1 MAKVTL
7 DHVWK
12 LYGKVEAVIDVS
24 LECQDK
30 EFFCLLGP
38 SGCGKSSTLRM
49 IAGLEEISKGQIL
62 IGDQVV
68 NEVEP
73 KDRDIAMVFET
84 YALYPHKTVYANMA
98 FPLRVGKRH
107 YSTSEIDER
116 VQRAAK
122 ILEISEL
129 LDRYPKQL
137 SGGQRQRVAIG
148 RAIVREPRVFL
159 MDEPISHLDAKLRTH
174 MRGELKHLQK
184 VLEHTMVY
192 VTHDQLEAMS
202 MADRIA
208 IMNFGILQQVGT
220 PDEIFNQPANQ
231 FVAGFVGDP
240 PMNFID
246 CQLEVSGDT
255 WQLMNETFRIEMP
268 KEMVDKFKASNGDA
282 ASNGSL
288 EVVLGVRPEN
298 FRVSDEKTVEDA
310 FAGEVYV
317 TEPLGEDMIVD
328 VTIPNNKLKLKTSV
342 DLDIKMGGRV
352 WLEVIKKK
360 MHLFNKKTEAA
371 YF

>member
-7 DHVWK
+7 NHVWK
-12 LYGKVEAVIDVS
+12 RYGKIEAVIDLS
-24 LECQDK
+24 AECKDR

-49 IAGLEEISKGQIL
+49 IAGLEEISEGEIL
-62 IGDQVV
+62 IGDTVV
-68 NEVEP
+68 NKVEP
-73 KDRDIAMVFET
+73 KDRDIAMVFES

-98 FPLRVGKRH
+98 FPLRVGKRS
-107 YSTSEIDER
+107 YTNSEIKDR
-116 VQRAAK
+116 VHKAAK
-122 ILEISEL
+122 ILEISEF

-148 RAIVREPRVFL
+148 RAIVREPLVFL

-184 VLEHTMVY
+184 VLNHTMIY

-208 IMNFGILQQVGT
+208 IMNLGILQQLGT
-220 PDEIFNQPANQ
+220 PDEIFNQPVNQ

-246 CQLEVSGDT
+246 CTLEASGDN
-255 WQLMNETFRIEMP
+255 WQLTNDSFKISMSPELIA
-268 KEMVDKFKASNGDA
+268 KFKGKNGDL
-282 ASNGSL
+282 SSGPM

-298 FRVSDEKTVEDA
+298 FIITNEKGNEES
-310 FAGEVYV
+310 FPGEVYV

-328 VTIPNNKLKLKTSV
+328 VTIPKNKLKLKTSV
-342 DLDIKMGGRV
+342 DLDIRMGDKV
-352 WLEVIKKK
+352 WLEAMKNKI
-360 MHLFNKKTEAA
+360 HLFNRKTQQA

>member
-7 DHVWK
+7 KNVWK
-12 LYGKVEAVIDVS
+12 RYGKVEAVKN
-24 LECQDK
+24 LNLQCEDK

-49 IAGLEEISKGQIL
+49 IAGLEGISEGEIL
-62 IGDQVV
+62 IDDQVV

-73 KDRDIAMVFET
+73 KDRDIAMVFES
-84 YALYPHKTVYANMA
+84 YALYPHKTVFENMA
-98 FPLRVGKRH
+98 FPLRAGKH
-107 YSTSEIDER
+107 NYSRAQIKER
-116 VQRAAK
+116 VDKAAE
-122 ILEISEL
+122 ILEIPEL
-129 LDRYPKQL
+129 LGRYPRQL

-184 VLEHTMVY
+184 VLGATMIY

-208 IMNFGILQQVGT
+208 IMNLGVLQQVGT
-220 PDEIFNQPANQ
+220 PWQIFHNPVNK

-246 CQLEVSGDT
+246 CRLRITGDDWHLISDAFNITVPPELVAKIKENGHEFSGEV
-255 WQLMNETFRIEMP
+255 EAI
-268 KEMVDKFKASNGDA
+268 
-282 ASNGSL
+282 
-288 EVVLGVRPEN
+288 LGARPE
-298 FRVSDEKTVEDA
+298 SIAIGTEKLDEESFEA
-310 FAGEVYV
+310 EVYV
-317 TEPLGEDMIVD
+317 TEPLGEEMIIDLTVQG
-328 VTIPNNKLKLKTSV
+328 VKLKLRTRADLNLRMGDKV
-342 DLDIKMGGRV
+342 WLDINKQ
-352 WLEVIKKK
+352 K
-360 MHLFNKKTEAA
+360 MHLFNKETEEA

>member
-1 MAKVTL
+1 LAKVTL
-7 DHVWK
+7 TNVWK
-12 LYGKVEAVIDVS
+12 LYGKVEAVIDLS
-24 LECQDK
+24 LECKDK

-49 IAGLEEISKGQIL
+49 IAGLEEISEGEIL
-62 IGDQVV
+62 IGDNVI

-84 YALYPHKTVYANMA
+84 YALYPHKTVHANMA
-98 FPLRVGKRH
+98 FPLRVGKRK
-107 YSTSEIDER
+107 YSRSEIEER
-116 VQRAAK
+116 VRRAAK

-129 LDRYPKQL
+129 LDRHPRQL

-148 RAIVREPRVFL
+148 RAIVREPQVFL

-184 VLEHTMVY
+184 VLESTMIY

-208 IMNFGILQQVGT
+208 IMDLGVLQQVGT
-220 PDEIFNQPANQ
+220 PDEIFNQPVNQ

-246 CQLEVSGDT
+246 CSLEVSGDS
-255 WQLMNETFRIEMP
+255 WQLVNDSMGISLP
-268 KEMVDKFKASNGDA
+268 PDLIDKFKKKNGDP
-282 ASNGSL
+282 SSRPI

-298 FRVSDEKTVEDA
+298 FVITSEMAGEEC
-310 FAGEVYV
+310 FLGEVYV

-328 VTIPNNKLKLKTSV
+328 VTIPKNKLKLKTSV
-342 DLDIKMGGRV
+342 DLDISMGNKV
-352 WLEVIKKK
+352 WLEVMKNK
-360 MHLFNKKTEAA
+360 MHLFNRETQKA

>member
-1 MAKVTL
+1 LAWVHLKNI
-7 DHVWK
+7 WK
-12 LYGKVEAVIDVS
+12 RYGKVEAVKDLSI
-24 LECQDK
+24 EIEDK

-49 IAGLEEISKGQIL
+49 IAGLEKISEGELL
-62 IGDQVV
+62 IDGSVV

-73 KDRDIAMVFET
+73 KDRDIAMVFES
-84 YALYPHKTVYANMA
+84 YALYPFKTVFANMA
-98 FPLRVGKRH
+98 FPLRVGKH
-107 YSTSEIDER
+107 QYSTAEIKER
-116 VQRAAK
+116 VQRAAE

-129 LDRYPKQL
+129 LDRYPRQL

-148 RAIVREPRVFL
+148 RAIVREPKVFL

-184 VLEHTMVY
+184 VLKATMIY

-208 IMNFGILQQVGT
+208 IMNFGVLQQVSPPT
-220 PDEIFNQPANQ
+220 EIFNSPVNQ

-246 CQLEVSGDT
+246 CRLEVQGNNWYVINDAIKIRLTDQMKKKIQNNGYKFTGS
-255 WQLMNETFRIEMP
+255 
-268 KEMVDKFKASNGDA
+268 VDA
-282 ASNGSL
+282 
-288 EVVLGVRPEN
+288 VLGVRPES
-298 FRVSDEKTVEDA
+298 FIISKSKSGDED
-310 FAGEVYV
+310 FDGEIYV

-328 VTIPNNKLKLKTSV
+328 VTVQKSKLKLKTSI
-342 DLDIKMGGRV
+342 DFDIRMGDKI
-352 WLEVIKKK
+352 WLGVNKDKI
-360 MHLFNKKTEAA
+360 HLFNQETQIA

>member
-7 DHVWK
+7 TNVWK
-12 LYGKVEAVIDVS
+12 RYGKIEAVIDLS
-24 LECQDK
+24 LECKDK

-49 IAGLEEISKGQIL
+49 IAGLEEISEGEIL
-62 IGDQVV
+62 IGDNVI

-98 FPLRVGKRH
+98 FPLRVGKRN
-107 YSTSEIDER
+107 YSHSEIKER
-116 VQRAAK
+116 VQKAAK

-148 RAIVREPRVFL
+148 RAIVREPQVFL

-184 VLEHTMVY
+184 VLESTMIY

-208 IMNFGILQQVGT
+208 IMDLGVLQQVGT
-220 PDEIFNQPANQ
+220 PDEIFNQPVNQ

-246 CQLEVSGDT
+246 CNLEVSGDN
-255 WQLMNETFRIEMP
+255 WQLVNDSFKITLPPDLIE
-268 KEMVDKFKASNGDA
+268 KLKKKNGDPSSKPIEA
-282 ASNGSL
+282 I
-288 EVVLGVRPEN
+288 LGVRPEN
-298 FRVSDEKTVEDA
+298 FIITNEKAGEES
-310 FAGEVYV
+310 FQGEVYV

-342 DLDIKMGGRV
+342 DLDIRMGNKV
-352 WLEVIKKK
+352 WLEAMKNKI
-360 MHLFNKKTEAA
+360 HLFSRETQKA

>member
-7 DHVWK
+7 KNVWK
-12 LYGKVEAVIDVS
+12 RYGKVEAVIDVS
-24 LECQDK
+24 LECKDK

-49 IAGLEEISKGQIL
+49 IAGLEEISEGEIL
-62 IGDQVV
+62 IGDHVV
-68 NEVEP
+68 NELEP

-84 YALYPHKTVYANMA
+84 YALYPHKTVRANMA
-98 FPLRVGKRH
+98 FPLRAGKKK
-107 YSTSEIDER
+107 YSASEIADR
-116 VQRAAK
+116 VQKAAK

-129 LDRYPKQL
+129 IDRYPKQL

-148 RAIVREPRVFL
+148 RAIVREPQVFL

-184 VLEHTMVY
+184 VLGATMVY

-208 IMNFGILQQVGT
+208 IMNFGVLQQLAT
-220 PDEIFNQPANQ
+220 PDEIFNQPVNK

-246 CQLEVSGDT
+246 CTLTVSGERWELVSDS
-255 WQLMNETFRIEMP
+255 FRINMTQEMI
-268 KEMVDKFKASNGDA
+268 ERFKKNNGDP
-282 ASNGSL
+282 SSGDL

-298 FRVSDEKTVEDA
+298 FIITNEKGGDES
-310 FAGEVYV
+310 FPGEIYV
-317 TEPLGEDMIVD
+317 TEPLGEEMIVD
-328 VTIPNNKLKLKTSV
+328 IEIPKNKLKLKTSV
-342 DLDIKMGGRV
+342 DRDIKMGERV
-352 WLEVIKKK
+352 WLDVMKHK
-360 MHLFNKKTEAA
+360 MHLFNRETEKA

>member
-1 MAKVTL
+1 MARVELKN
-7 DHVWK
+7 VWK
-12 LYGKVEAVIDVS
+12 RYGKVEAVKDLS
-24 LECQDK
+24 LDINDK

-49 IAGLEEISKGQIL
+49 IAGLEEISAGEIY
-62 IGDQVV
+62 IGEDVV
-68 NEVEP
+68 NQVEP
-73 KDRDIAMVFET
+73 KDRDIAMVFES
-84 YALYPHKTVYANMA
+84 YALYPHKSVYDNMA
-98 FPLRVGKRH
+98 FPLRVGKRS
-107 YSTSEIDER
+107 YSASQIKDK
-116 VQRAAK
+116 VQHAAK
-122 ILEISEL
+122 VLDISEL

-184 VLEHTMVY
+184 FLNATMIY

-202 MADRIA
+202 MADKIA
-208 IMNFGILQQVGT
+208 ILNFGVLQQIGSPT
-220 PDEIFNQPANQ
+220 EIFNRPVNQ

-246 CQLEVSGDT
+246 CRLEIDGDDWYMINDAFKISVTPEMKARIQNNGHQFSGT
-255 WQLMNETFRIEMP
+255 
-268 KEMVDKFKASNGDA
+268 VDA
-282 ASNGSL
+282 
-288 EVVLGVRPEN
+288 VLGVRPES
-298 FRVSDEKTVEDA
+298 FIISKKKTGDEDFQA
-310 FAGEVYV
+310 EVYV

-328 VTIPNNKLKLKTSV
+328 VTVQSDKMKLKTPV
-342 DLDIKMGGRV
+342 DFDIGMGDTV
-352 WLEVIKKK
+352 WLGVKKEK
-360 MHLFNKKTEAA
+360 IHLFNRESQEA

>member
-1 MAKVTL
+1 MAKVEL
-7 DHVWK
+7 KNVWK
-12 LYGKVEAVIDVS
+12 RYGKVEAVKDLSVHIEDR
-24 LECQDK
+24 

-49 IAGLEEISKGQIL
+49 IAGLEEISEGEIL
-62 IGDQVV
+62 IGDDVV
-68 NEVEP
+68 NELEP
-73 KDRDIAMVFET
+73 KDRDIAMVFES
-84 YALYPHKTVYANMA
+84 YALYPHKSVYDNMA
-98 FPLRVGKRH
+98 FPLRAGKRS
-107 YSTSEIDER
+107 YTSTQIQER
-116 VQRAAK
+116 VQHASK

-148 RAIVREPRVFL
+148 RAIVREPQVFL

-184 VLEHTMVY
+184 VLNATVIY

-202 MADRIA
+202 MADNIA
-208 IMNFGILQQVGT
+208 IMNFGVLQQVA
-220 PDEIFNQPANQ
+220 PPSEIFNHPVNQ

-246 CQLEVSGDT
+246 CRLEVSGDEWHMVNDSFKISVT
-255 WQLMNETFRIEMP
+255 PEMKKQIE
-268 KEMVDKFKASNGDA
+268 SNGNQF
-282 ASNGSL
+282 SGSIDT
-288 EVVLGVRPEN
+288 VLGVRPES
-298 FRVSDEKTVEDA
+298 FIISKEKEGSED
-310 FAGEVYV
+310 FQGEVYV

-328 VTIPNNKLKLKTSV
+328 VTVREDQIKLKTSV
-342 DLDIKMGGRV
+342 DLDIGMGDAV
-352 WLEVIKKK
+352 WLGVKKEK
-360 MHLFNKKTEAA
+360 IHLFNRKNELA